1 MTIED
6 NVVAVGAGS
15 AVNECLVACP
25 KQTGIMNLGLP
36 DKLIETGTREEMLA
50 EAGLDEAGI
59 LHSIEKRYHLLA
71 PHKPVADAVDQAAA
85 TTSQAI
91 N

>member
-1 MTIED
+1 
-6 NVVAVGAGS
+6 
-15 AVNECLVACP
+15 
-25 KQTGIMNLGLP
+25 MNLGLP
-36 DKLIETGTREEMLA
+36 DKLIETGTREEMLT

-59 LHSIEKRYHLLA
+59 LHSIEKRYRLLA

-85 TTSQAI
+85 TTSQAV